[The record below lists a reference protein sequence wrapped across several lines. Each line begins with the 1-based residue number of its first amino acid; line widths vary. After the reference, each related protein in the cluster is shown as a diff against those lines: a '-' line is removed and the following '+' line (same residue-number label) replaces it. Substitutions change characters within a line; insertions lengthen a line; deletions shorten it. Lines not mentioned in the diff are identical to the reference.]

1 MAYITKSYRCLA
13 EPTSEQP
20 ITPPPA
26 TKDSQLSAS
35 LDTYNPNNHG
45 SLQPAWQKMKY
56 ASDRCITP
64 MRP

>member
-1 MAYITKSYRCLA
+1 MDSITKSYRCLA

-20 ITPPPA
+20 ITPPPD

-45 SLQPAWQKMKY
+45 SLQPAW
-56 ASDRCITP
+56 
-64 MRP
+64 